1 MLKLLHDCC
10 STKLRS
16 MTIRDTDN
24 NNREYDKDVY
34 VLSNSYR
41 IGLEQLCKLLECDR
55 ASRMIYALFVTILDC
70 NSNVIHLSRADICRY
85 TGFSKATV
93 TVGLNT
99 LKEQKLI
106 VETVKNEFVI
116 PLDTAYKGNLTKM
129 MEQALEAEKLEQQI
143 QESQQDDCMQLLSRL
158 KFKKSTK

>member
-1 MLKLLHDCC
+1 
-10 STKLRS
+10 
-16 MTIRDTDN
+16 MTITDN
-24 NNREYDKDVY
+24 ANKKHSKNIC
-34 VLSNSYR
+34 VLSDSYV

-55 ASRMIYALFVTILDC
+55 ASRMIYALFVTVLDC

-106 VETVKNEFVI
+106 VETDKNEFVI

-129 MEQALEAEKLEQQI
+129 MEQALEVEKLEQQQT
-143 QESQQDDCMQLLSRL
+143 QESQQDERMQLLSKL